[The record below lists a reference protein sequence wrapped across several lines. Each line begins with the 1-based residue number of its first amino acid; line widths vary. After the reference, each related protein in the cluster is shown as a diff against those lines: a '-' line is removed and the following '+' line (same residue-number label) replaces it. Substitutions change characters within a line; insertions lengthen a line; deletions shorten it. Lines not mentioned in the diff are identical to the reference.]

1 MHLGDDEALL
11 KDEPEVAEATLRQ
24 QRRGGAE
31 RIRRVVARHDAAV
44 LREEVAA
51 DLASPSVERA
61 AVEESDRALAG
72 WEGSATAGGQRGPR
86 PGSERR

>member
-1 MHLGDDEALL
+1 VHLGDDEALL
-11 KDEPEVAEATLRQ
+11 KDEAEVAEATVRQ

-31 RIRRVVARHDAAV
+31 RIRRVVARNDAAI
-44 LREEVAA
+44 LYEEVAV
-51 DLASPSVERA
+51 DLASPSVEGA

-72 WEGSATAGGQRGPR
+72 WEGSATAGGQRGPC